1 MLHEVVRRDTVP
13 IWRKEIL
20 AEVDEEENIVTMN
33 KSCVRNFDN
42 KALCE
47 EEGFTV
53 THAGHCGSCSNLQV
67 AKTKLSNTPE
77 SKISHDYN
85 LRLVKKYSLIPSDSS
100 KKAKINIFCQRD
112 SLFQDLGVY
121 MRQNLT
127 EPTRKCGALGVI
139 SQALMR
145 NCLQRI
151 GFSSDCIPIWEYNIL
166 NTRKECTAVSS
177 VSHNRY
183 HKKGKYD
190 GL

>member
-112 SLFQDLGVY
+112 
-121 MRQNLT
+121 
-127 EPTRKCGALGVI
+127 
-139 SQALMR
+139 
-145 NCLQRI
+145 
-151 GFSSDCIPIWEYNIL
+151 
-166 NTRKECTAVSS
+166 
-177 VSHNRY
+177 
-183 HKKGKYD
+183 
-190 GL
+190 